1 MGFIV
6 LKAARGLDQED
17 LLSAM
22 LGPEFEVREFDSSLP
37 LVDQVADVHAM
48 LVRDVAVTAAVID
61 AAPKLRLLQ
70 RYGQHISGVDI
81 EHALARG
88 ILVARIPSEATGSH
102 RQVAEHAFFLLL
114 AVAKQ
119 YGAARTSIEN
129 RRIGWPKTLALVGKT
144 LGMVG
149 VGNTGSEL
157 ARLAGGFGMKV
168 LGVKRTGDD
177 AMAKRLGMDWLRD
190 MRSLPELLGVSDV
203 VSIHLPLEPSTVD
216 FFGPSCFAAMK
227 RGAILIN
234 IARGPIVHR
243 GALLEALGSGRLAGA
258 GLDVLWDEPID
269 PVDPLLGF
277 SNVVVT
283 PHIAAQSY
291 ETQMTL
297 AALVAENIRRV
308 ARGEVPR
315 FALSTSPD
323 VRERT

>member
-1 MGFIV
+1 MRFVV
-6 LKAARGLDQED
+6 LKAAGGLDQEN

-22 LGPEFEVREFDSSLP
+22 LGPEFEVREYDSSRA

-48 LVRDVAVTAAVID
+48 LLRDVPVPASVIEAA
-61 AAPKLRLLQ
+61 AGLKLLQ

-81 EHALARG
+81 EYALARR
-88 ILVARIPSEATGSH
+88 IYVARIPPEATGSH

-119 YGAARTSIEN
+119 YGVARASIEN
-129 RRIGWPKTLALVGKT
+129 RRVGWPKTLALVGKT

-149 VGNTGSEL
+149 VGNTGQEL
-157 ARLAGGFGMKV
+157 ATLARGFGMKV
-168 LGVKRTGDD
+168 VGVKRTGD
-177 AMAKRLGMDWLRD
+177 AAIAKRLGMDWLRD
-190 MRSLPELLGVSDV
+190 MRSLHELLGISDV
-203 VSIHLPLEPSTVD
+203 VSIHLPLEPSTAG

-234 IARGPIVHR
+234 IARGPIVNR
-243 GALLEALGSGRLAGA
+243 DALLEALGNGRLAGA

-269 PVDPLLGF
+269 PADPLLGF

-291 ETQMTL
+291 ETQETL

-315 FALSTSPD
+315 FALSPSSD
-323 VRERT
+323 SGAH